1 MKILYIS
8 HLIGGGPDWSVPAS
22 VKAQSLIDDVLW
34 INMTDSYME
43 HWAQVEAYHNI
54 REIGKLTLSRLPEY
68 FKNPDLVVF
77 EGTYFIKNLLFSYIL
92 HKRNIP
98 YIIVPRSSLTT
109 QAQNNSKW
117 LKKRIFNFLVFKA
130 FIRNALAIQYLT
142 KDEFLNSSTKWNKHY
157 FIVSNGVVLP
167 ECFKTDFNKGTKMC
181 GLFIGRIDIYQK
193 GLDLLVESC
202 KILQNELRAANVVM
216 KICGPDYKGDKSRLQ
231 DMLVQNKVDDII
243 ELRGTVSGKEK
254 EEVILESD
262 FFIMTSRFEGHPMAL
277 VEALSY
283 GLPCMVT
290 QGTNMRTE
298 ISEYNAGWG
307 CGNNLE
313 DICSALLRIKEDKN
327 LLIQKGLNARA
338 LAMKYDWNNLAR
350 LFHESIQDFLL
361 EDN

>member
-1 MKILYIS
+1 MKILYLS

-92 HKRNIP
+92 RKRNIP
-98 YIIVPRSSLTT
+98 YIIVPRSSLTI

-117 LKKRIFNFLVFKA
+117 LKKKIFNFLIFKS
-130 FIRNALAIQYLT
+130 FIKNALAIQYLT

-167 ECFKTDFNKGTKMC
+167 ECFKTDFNRGTKMC

-202 KILQNELRAANVVM
+202 RILQNELRTDNLVIKVY
-216 KICGPDYKGDKSRLQ
+216 GPDCNGNKVELQ
-231 DMLVQNKVDDII
+231 NLLKQNKVDDII
-243 ELRGTVSGKEK
+243 EIGDAVSGKKK
-254 EEVILESD
+254 EEIILQSD

-277 VEALSY
+277 IEALSY

-298 ISEYNAGWG
+298 VCKYDAGWG
-307 CGNNLE
+307 CNNTIE
-313 DICSALLRIKEDKN
+313 DICSALLEVRKEKNKLSDKTICARI
-327 LLIQKGLNARA
+327 
-338 LAMKYDWNNLAR
+338 LASKYDWNNLAR
-350 LFHESIQDFLL
+350 EFHDSIEAFLN
-361 EDN
+361 EK